1 MPCKK
6 QKVGI
11 MLTKKTGAT
20 STKFN
25 KFSKFIIWL
34 MLLGMVGGSI
44 VSLLY
49 SLFINL

>member
-1 MPCKK
+1 
-6 QKVGI
+6 
-11 MLTKKTGAT
+11 MLAKKTGAN
-20 STKFN
+20 SANLN
-25 KFSKFIIWL
+25 KFSKIIIWL

>member
-20 STKFN
+20 SSKFN
-25 KFSKFIIWL
+25 KFSKFIIWI
-34 MLLGMVGGSI
+34 MLLAMVGGTFLSA
-44 VSLLY
+44 LY
-49 SLFINL
+49 YLFL